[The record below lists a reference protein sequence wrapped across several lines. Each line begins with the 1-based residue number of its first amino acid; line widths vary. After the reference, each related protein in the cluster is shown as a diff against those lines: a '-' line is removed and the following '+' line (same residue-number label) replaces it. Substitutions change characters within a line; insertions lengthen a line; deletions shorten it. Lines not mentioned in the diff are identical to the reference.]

1 MIELVDTLP
10 DINVQPAEY
19 KRLLGYPR
27 DRVLSGRA
35 RELAEQA
42 RAWYAQHGR
51 PWVYARQAESVSLD
65 DGITGGMI
73 GGSIQ
78 IDGASFT
85 SKRLHSTL
93 QLAQA
98 DGVVLV
104 AVSAGPQVEAE
115 AQRLWNQEKPDEY
128 FFVEIFGSAV
138 VEHLVATIGAR
149 LCAWSDARGMAVL
162 PHYSPGYPEWDIAEQ
177 PRLLELIRRTRTQ
190 QLPSDVEVLESG
202 MLRPKKSLLAVFG
215 LTRQVDRVRK
225 LTDLV
230 PCQNCSLSNCQYR
243 RAPYERAALFS
254 QTEGVARMDDETTAG
269 ETIEEVIEPLDPAAK
284 YSINVKAMRRWV
296 DERLTLDVREDG
308 SIDALFQYEGTT
320 CSNMGRAI
328 RFDYKIK
335 LGPRGEG
342 YPIREQRC
350 DPTRGDDGYT
360 YMCRYM
366 NNAEHLMVAIERE
379 KPLLGQKLND
389 VLAWS
394 RPLNGAG
401 CYCEPNSRKHKWG
414 LVLETIHYALVQ
426 REKTAASAPV
436 ETTTPIKLPEALTIR

>member
-51 PWVYARQAESVSLD
+51 PWVYARQAEHVSFD
-65 DGITGGMI
+65 N
-73 GGSIQ
+73 GSIKV
-78 IDGASFT
+78 DGASFT
-85 SKRLHSTL
+85 SKRLQTTL
-93 QLAQA
+93 QHAQA

-104 AVSAGPQVEAE
+104 AVSAGPEVEAE
-115 AQRLWNQEKPDEY
+115 AQRLWMEEKPDEY
-128 FFVEIFGSAV
+128 FFTEIFGSAV
-138 VEHLVATIGAR
+138 VEHLVMMIGAR
-149 LCAWSDARGMAVL
+149 LCAWADARDMAAL

-177 PRLLELIRRTRTQ
+177 PRLLELIRRTRNQ
-190 QLPSDVEVLESG
+190 QLPTHVDVLESG
-202 MLRPKKSLLAVFG
+202 ALRPKKSLLAVFG
-215 LTRQVDRVRK
+215 LTHAVDRVRK
-225 LTDLV
+225 LTSLV

-243 RAPYERAALFS
+243 RAPYERAAAYW
-254 QTEGVARMDDETTAG
+254 QAEGVASADDEKVPDKTP
-269 ETIEEVIEPLDPAAK
+269 EEVLEPLDRAAK
-284 YSINVKAMRRWV
+284 YSINVKALRRWV
-296 DERLTLDVREDG
+296 EDRLTLDVRDDG
-308 SIDALFQYEGTT
+308 TVDALFRYEGTT

-328 RFDYKIK
+328 RFDYKVK

-350 DPTRGDDGYT
+350 DPTPGDDGYT

-401 CYCEPNSRKHKWG
+401 CYCEPTSRKHKWG

-426 REKTAASAPV
+426 REQASKPV
-436 ETTTPIKLPEALTIR
+436 EPTVLTKLTLPVTAR